1 MSTLALFPKPGRRRQ
16 RVPGTVLHIE
26 VGRRTAWLY
35 GAHVKALINAVDAPS
50 QWDPAR
56 RTWMVSIT
64 RADDVIAWAEHRER
78 RVVTVKP
85 VQR

>member
-1 MSTLALFPKPGRRRQ
+1 MTDLALFSRPNRKRHPVRR
-16 RVPGTVLHIE
+16 TVLHVE